1 MPAPHQPHDAPATA
15 APAPVT
21 LQILS
26 VVIFTFLCYL
36 GIGIPLAV
44 VPGYVHHDLGY
55 SSMIAGLAISI
66 QYFAT
71 LVTRPL
77 AGRVIDTLGAKKTV
91 QRGLVAALC
100 SGVLLILA
108 AVFQTLPVL
117 GPRYGPPLGL
127 ALLIVSRLAMGY
139 AESFCSTGSIMW
151 GIGRVGHANNASVIS
166 WNGVGTY
173 GALAIGAPLGVVI
186 DQWLGFIGL
195 GVSVTVLALAGLALA
210 APKVPAPVTHG
221 ERMPF
226 FSVFTR
232 VLPHGI
238 GLALGSVGFGAL
250 ATFVTLFY
258 ASRQWP
264 HAALSLTVFGTLFVG
279 TRLLFANT
287 IRTQGGFRVAI
298 VSFLAE
304 GAGLA
309 LIWQAGT
316 PHMALVGAALTGL
329 GFALVFPA
337 LGVEA
342 VALVPPA
349 SRGAALS
356 AYSVFLDLS
365 LGITGPVAGLIASNA
380 GYPSVYLFAAVAAF
394 LAAALALLLAHRAGG
409 VLQRRTTI

>member
-1 MPAPHQPHDAPATA
+1 MPAPHQPPDAPVAA
-15 APAPVT
+15 APIT

-26 VVIFTFLCYL
+26 VIIFTFLCYL
-36 GIGIPLAV
+36 SIGLPLAV
-44 VPGYVHHDLGY
+44 VPGYVHQDLGY
-55 SSMIAGLAISI
+55 SSLIAGLAISI

-77 AGRVIDTLGAKKTV
+77 AGRLIDTLGAKKTV
-91 QRGLVAALC
+91 QRGLIASLC

-108 AVFQTLPVL
+108 ALAQTLPL
-117 GPRYGPPLGL
+117 PGPLYGPLLSL
-127 ALLIVSRLAMGY
+127 ALLIVSRLGMGC

-186 DQWLGFIGL
+186 DQWLGFVGL
-195 GVSVTVLALAGLALA
+195 GVSVTALALLGLALA
-210 APKVPAPVTHG
+210 APKAPAPVAQG

-226 FSVFTR
+226 SSVFSR
-232 VLPHGI
+232 VLPHGL

-279 TRLLFANT
+279 TRLLFASA
-287 IRTQGGFRVAI
+287 IRTHGGFRVAI
-298 VSFLAE
+298 ASFLAE

-316 PHMALVGAALTGL
+316 PQMALVGAALTGL

-365 LGITGPVAGLIASNA
+365 LGITGPVAGLIASDF
-380 GYPSVYLFAAVAAF
+380 GYPTVYLFAAVAAF
-394 LAAALALLLAHRAGG
+394 LAAALAVLLAHRAGG
-409 VLQRRTTI
+409 GLRRRTTI